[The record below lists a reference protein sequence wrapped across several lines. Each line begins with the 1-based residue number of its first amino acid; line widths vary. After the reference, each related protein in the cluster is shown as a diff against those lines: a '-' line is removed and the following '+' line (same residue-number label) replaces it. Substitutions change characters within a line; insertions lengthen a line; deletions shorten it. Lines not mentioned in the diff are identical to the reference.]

1 MTRKLFGTD
10 GIRGTANSEPMTPET
25 ALKVAMAVG
34 ECFRN
39 GAHKHLVVIGKDTR
53 LSGYMLEPALTA
65 GFVTMGMDV
74 VLVGPLP
81 TPAIAM
87 LTRSLRADLGVVLSA
102 SHNPYIDNG
111 IKLFGRDGYKLSD
124 EFEQRIEAC
133 LDKGPTRRA
142 VPAELG
148 RVKRL
153 DDAGGRYIEFVKQ
166 SFPRGRR
173 LDGLRIVVDCA
184 HGAAYKVA
192 PTVFW
197 ELGAEVFS
205 LGVSPD
211 GLNINRECGALSPE
225 QMRRE
230 VLARRADIGIAL
242 DGDADRLIIAD
253 ERGIILDGDQLMALI
268 AAGLARGGRL
278 SGGALVATIMSNLGL
293 ERFLASQSI
302 GLHRTS
308 VGDRYVVEKMRALGC
323 NLGGE
328 QSGHIILSDY
338 ATTGDGLIAALQVL
352 ASIVETGR
360 RASEVCQLFTPVP
373 QLMRSVRF
381 AEGEP
386 LEAAAVQRAIDDG
399 RARLGTQGRLVI
411 RKSGTEPV
419 IRVMAEGE
427 DEELVA
433 TIVDEICV
441 AICAAADIVGDVSA
455 PRLLRVGPAQAAE

>member
-10 GIRGTANSEPMTPET
+10 GIRGTANIEPMTPET
-25 ALKVAMAVG
+25 ALKVAIAVG
-34 ECFRN
+34 ECFKN

-87 LTRSLRADLGVVLSA
+87 LTRSLRADIGVVLSA
-102 SHNPYIDNG
+102 SHNPYSDNG

-124 EFEQRIEAC
+124 EIEQTIESA
-133 LDKGPTRRA
+133 LSKGPSRRA
-142 VPAELG
+142 SPSELG

-166 SFPRGRR
+166 SFPRGLR

-211 GLNINRECGALSPE
+211 GLNINRDCGALTPE
-225 QMRRE
+225 QMRLE

-242 DGDADRLIIAD
+242 DGDADRLIVAD
-253 ERGIILDGDQLMALI
+253 ERATILDGDQLMALI
-268 AAGLARGGRL
+268 ATGLSRSGRL
-278 SGGALVATIMSNLGL
+278 AGNALVATVMSNLGF
-293 ERFLASQSI
+293 ERYLGSHQI
-302 GLHRTS
+302 GLHRTA
-308 VGDRYVVEKMRALGC
+308 VGDRYVVEKMRSVGC

-328 QSGHIILSDY
+328 QSGHIILADY

-360 RASEVCQLFTPVP
+360 PASEVCRLFTPVP
-373 QLMRSVRF
+373 QYAGAVPYGDQIPLNRPVVRT
-381 AEGEP
+381 AIADGE
-386 LEAAAVQRAIDDG
+386 
-399 RARLGTQGRLVI
+399 ARLGAMGRLVV
-411 RKSGTEPV
+411 RPSGTEPV

-427 DEELVA
+427 DEELVVSV
-433 TIVDEICV
+433 VDEVC
-441 AICAAADIVGDVSA
+441 AIIRRAAASIDLDDT
-455 PRLLRVGPAQAAE
+455 PRAAE

>member
-34 ECFRN
+34 ETFYN
-39 GAHKHLVVIGKDTR
+39 GTHKHLVVVGKDTR

-102 SHNPYIDNG
+102 SHNPYADNG

-124 EFEQRIEAC
+124 EIEQKIEAS
-133 LDKGPTRRA
+133 LEQGPIRRA
-142 VPAELG
+142 APSELG

-166 SFPRGRR
+166 SFPRGLR

-205 LGVSPD
+205 LGVAPD
-211 GLNINRECGALSPE
+211 GLNINRECGALAPE
-225 QMRRE
+225 LMRRE

-242 DGDADRLIIAD
+242 DGDADRLVIAD
-253 ERGIILDGDQLMALI
+253 ERGAILDGDQLMALI
-268 AAGLARGGRL
+268 ATGLSRAGRL
-278 SGGALVATIMSNLGL
+278 TGGALVATVMSNLGL
-293 ERFLASQSI
+293 ERFLAGAGI
-302 GLHRTS
+302 GLHRAA
-308 VGDRYVVEKMRALGC
+308 VGDRYVVEKMRSLGC

-328 QSGHIILSDY
+328 QSGHIILADY

-360 RASEVCQLFTPVP
+360 RASEVCQLFAPVP
-373 QLMRSVRF
+373 QRSRNVRF
-381 AEGEP
+381 VDGTP
-386 LEAAAVQRAIDDG
+386 LEEPTVRRAIADSE
-399 RARLGTQGRLVI
+399 ARLGETGRLVI
-411 RKSGTEPV
+411 RKSGTEPL
-419 IRVMAEGE
+419 IRVMAQGE
-427 DEELVA
+427 DEALIASV
-433 TIVDEICV
+433 VDEIC
-441 AICAAADIVGDVSA
+441 AALIAADRPRVTEPDV
-455 PRLLRVGPAQAAE
+455 PLNEAAE